1 MRLRRGRVAPV
12 LAEVG
17 ARRGPA
23 TRSGALRR
31 DELEAYSR
39 LAEPLGGARVV
50 LATGPAKSP
59 AKSRVAVG
67 LAAVATA
74 AGRRVALV
82 EADLAEPSLASAL
95 GLEPVPGLHEYLRGE
110 VESQAALQSLVL
122 AGPAAGGA
130 TEPLACV
137 PAGEPGPPSLL
148 DTDRCRQ
155 ALAGLRESYE
165 LVVVDGVPL
174 DGDRLA
180 LIALA
185 EVADATL
192 ACGPVG
198 ELRGKQSIP
207 ITGLVAVA

>member
-1 MRLRRGRVAPV
+1 M
-12 LAEVG
+12 
-17 ARRGPA
+17 
-23 TRSGALRR
+23 
-31 DELEAYSR
+31 
-39 LAEPLGGARVV
+39 
-50 LATGPAKSP
+50 LATGP

-67 LAAVATA
+67 FAAVATA

-82 EADLAEPSLASAL
+82 EADLADPSLANAL
-95 GLEPVPGLHEYLRGE
+95 GLEPVPGLQEYLRGE
-110 VESQAALQSLVL
+110 IESQAALQSLVL
-122 AGPAAGGA
+122 AGPAAGSA
-130 TEPLACV
+130 VEPLACV

-174 DGDRLA
+174 DGDRLG

-192 ACGPVG
+192 ACGAPR
-198 ELRGKQSIP
+198 ELRGKLPIP
-207 ITGLVAVA
+207 VTGLVTVA

>member
-1 MRLRRGRVAPV
+1 MRLRRGRAAPV
-12 LAEVG
+12 LAEVQ

-39 LAEPLGGARVV
+39 LADSLGEARVV
-50 LATGPAKSP
+50 LATGPAKS
-59 AKSRVAVG
+59 RVAVG
-67 LAAVATA
+67 FAAVSTA

-82 EADLAEPSLASAL
+82 EADLADPSLAGDL
-95 GLEPVPGLHEYLRGE
+95 GLEPAPGLHEYLRGE
-110 VESQAALQSLVL
+110 VESQAALQPLVL

-137 PAGEPGPPSLL
+137 TAGEPGPPSLL
-148 DTDRCRQ
+148 DTDRCRR

-174 DGDRLA
+174 DGDRLG

-192 ACGPVG
+192 ACGPAG
-198 ELRGKQSIP
+198 ELRGKQPIP

>member
-1 MRLRRGRVAPV
+1 MRLRRGRATPV
-12 LAEVG
+12 LAEVQV
-17 ARRGPA
+17 RQGPA

-31 DELEAYSR
+31 DEMEAYSR
-39 LAEPLGGARVV
+39 LVDSLGEARVV
-50 LATGPAKSP
+50 LATGPAKS
-59 AKSRVAVG
+59 RVAVG
-67 LAAVATA
+67 FAAVATA

-82 EADLAEPSLASAL
+82 EADLAYPSLAGDL

-110 VESQAALQSLVL
+110 VESQTALQSLVL

-174 DGDRLA
+174 DGDRLG

-192 ACGPVG
+192 ACGPAR
-198 ELRGKQSIP
+198 ELRGKQPIP
-207 ITGLVAVA
+207 VTGLVVVA

>member
-1 MRLRRGRVAPV
+1 MRLRRGRAAPV
-12 LAEVG
+12 LAEIR

-39 LAEPLGGARVV
+39 LAGSLGEAQVV
-50 LATGPAKSP
+50 LATGPAKS
-59 AKSRVAVG
+59 RIAVG

-82 EADLAEPSLASAL
+82 EADLADPSLASAL

-148 DTDRCRQ
+148 DTDRCRR
-155 ALAGLRESYE
+155 ALSGLRESYE

-174 DGDRLA
+174 DGDRLG

-198 ELRGKQSIP
+198 ELRGKQPIP
-207 ITGLVAVA
+207 ITGLVTVA

>member
-1 MRLRRGRVAPV
+1 MRLRRGRAAPV
-12 LAEVG
+12 LAEVPT
-17 ARRGPA
+17 RRGPA

-39 LAEPLGGARVV
+39 LAGPLGEARFV
-50 LATGPAKSP
+50 LATGP

-82 EADLAEPSLASAL
+82 EADLADPSLASAL
-95 GLEPVPGLHEYLRGE
+95 GLEPVPGLHEHLRGE

-148 DTDRCRQ
+148 DSDRCRQ
-155 ALAGLRESYE
+155 ALAGLQESYE

-192 ACGPVG
+192 ACGPVR
-198 ELRGKQSIP
+198 EVRGKQPIP
-207 ITGLVAVA
+207 ITGLVLAD